1 MPLLTIFLIVPIAEM
16 WILIEVGTWIG
27 ALPTILLVAL
37 TAALGLYMLK
47 RQGLSTLMRVRSSL
61 EAGVM
66 PASEL
71 VSGVMIAVGGALL
84 LTPGFATD
92 AFGFTLLIPSARQWL
107 LKKLVD
113 RYGEKMV
120 IDGEFHRV
128 EDRKL

>member
-1 MPLLTIFLIVPIAEM
+1 MPLLIFFLIVPIGEM
-16 WILIEVGTWIG
+16 WILIEFGSWIG

-37 TAALGLYMLK
+37 TAALGLSMLK

-71 VSGVMIAVGGALL
+71 ANGVMIAVGGALL
-84 LTPGFATD
+84 LTPGFVTD
-92 AFGFTLLIPSARQWL
+92 AFGFTLLMPSARQWL
-107 LKKLVD
+107 LKKLLD
-113 RYGEKMV
+113 RFGERIV

-128 EDRKL
+128 EDRKF

>member
-1 MPLLTIFLIVPIAEM
+1 MPLLTFFLVVPIVEM

-37 TAALGLYMLK
+37 TATLGLSMLK
-47 RQGLSTLMRVRSSL
+47 RQGLSALMRVRSRL

-71 VSGVMIAVGGALL
+71 ASGVMIAVGGALL
-84 LTPGFATD
+84 LTPGFVTD

-113 RYGEKMV
+113 RYGDKIV

-128 EDRKL
+128 EDRNF